1 MKVRTR
7 IGFGCPMRSYLHSFG
22 RRYPHGSWFF
32 SRSANAASTLWSKLA
47 ADNQRF
53 GMIDRLA
60 ALIADPR
67 VPARAAPVWLSVKAR
82 EFDRTVGKLRG
93 DMQFT
98 AHCRDQVTKSADP
111 HVAAAGQL

>member
-1 MKVRTR
+1 MPNE
-7 IGFGCPMRSYLHSFG
+7 II
-22 RRYPHGSWFF
+22 
-32 SRSANAASTLWSKLA
+32 SAFLWAPIPARVMVLNAASTLWSKLA

-82 EFDRTVGKLRG
+82 EFDRTVGNLRG
-93 DMQFT
+93 DVQFT